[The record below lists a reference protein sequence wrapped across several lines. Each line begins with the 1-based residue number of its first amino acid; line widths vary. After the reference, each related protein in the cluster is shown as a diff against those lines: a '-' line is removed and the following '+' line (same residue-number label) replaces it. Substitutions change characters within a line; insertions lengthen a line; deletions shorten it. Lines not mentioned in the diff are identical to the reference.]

1 MKKIHLSDKIQRT
14 VAEILTDFMFAQN
27 MEEVHEKVQ
36 SLYKDYQLCEDP
48 FTHCPCSPKEYE
60 KNILEY
66 ERQTSIARYGYY
78 DGPED

>member
-1 MKKIHLSDKIQRT
+1 MKKPRLSNIVQHH
-14 VAEILTDFMFAQN
+14 VAEILTAIMMCKTMDDIY
-27 MEEVHEKVQ
+27 KLYD
-36 SLYKDYQLCEDP
+36 SLYYAYELCEDP

-60 KNILEY
+60 KNKLEY